1 MTKKLL
7 FITLITATIISSQ
20 SAHAA
25 EKGTRGLYIGG
36 FGGGGTS
43 DNDNISQ
50 SGVTYKRDEAN
61 AIPGYLADYIYN
73 ADLLVNVTGKSDPKA
88 TSLGGAQIGY
98 ELPEFQMGSYASG
111 WGVRPVIE
119 LEGYYLGSSMNAD
132 LSNPNPEAFLP
143 LANSVGS
150 NPNTHAPLAANSHTF
165 TDTMNL
171 NMGVLLANTVFNFK
185 TPWSSK
191 ILPYVGA
198 GIGGAITSLSGANS
212 TQTDN
217 PQMPT
222 GYEPDINHFNSNTN
236 ASSSAFATQAKVG
249 IRAELFDKFSVFSEY
264 RYLHVTNSSYT
275 FGSTEYGVDHAKTSN
290 WAVGIGS
297 MNYHTGVL
305 GIQYD
310 I

>member
-1 MTKKLL
+1 MNKKKLL
-7 FITLITATIISSQ
+7 ITLITAIIMTSQ

-25 EKGTRGLYIGG
+25 DKGSRGLYIGG

-43 DNDNISQ
+43 DNENISQ
-50 SGVTYKRDEAN
+50 SGVAYKRDEAN
-61 AIPGYLADYIYN
+61 AIPGYLADYNYN
-73 ADLLVNVTGKSDPKA
+73 ANLLVNVIGKSDPK
-88 TSLGGAQIGY
+88 TVSLGGAQIGY
-98 ELPEFQMGSYASG
+98 ELPEFQMGSHLSG
-111 WGVRPVIE
+111 WGLRPAIE
-119 LEGYYLGSSMNAD
+119 LEGYYLGSSMNSN
-132 LSNPNPEAFLP
+132 LSNPNPEAFQP
-143 LANSVGS
+143 LANAAGS

-191 ILPYVGA
+191 ILPYVSA

-212 TQTDN
+212 TQTSN

-222 GYEPDINHFNSNTN
+222 GYEPGINHFNSNTN

-249 IRAELFDKFSVFSEY
+249 IRAELFDKFSVFAEY

-275 FGSTEYGVDHAKTSN
+275 FGSTEYGADHTKTSN
-290 WAVGIGS
+290 WGVGIGS
-297 MNYHTGVL
+297 MNYHTGVF
-305 GIQYD
+305 GFQYD
-310 I
+310 L